1 MAQLGARTKANLG
14 RMKPARAAGEYL
26 VTTLQDTFIVFYITF
41 VLKQQT
47 FSPINYLGTVLGW
60 GTWSCLFRDFDVLSM
75 YLRKMLLITKTR
87 LVGINPRIFG

>member
-26 VTTLQDTFIVFYITF
+26 VTTLDDTFIVFYITF

-60 GTWSCLFRDFDVLSM
+60 GTWSCLFRDFDVRSM
-75 YLRKMLLITKTR
+75 YLRKMLLITKT
-87 LVGINPRIFG
+87 

>member
-1 MAQLGARTKANLG
+1 
-14 RMKPARAAGEYL
+14 MKPARAAGEYL
-26 VTTLQDTFIVFYITF
+26 VTILDDTFIVFYITF